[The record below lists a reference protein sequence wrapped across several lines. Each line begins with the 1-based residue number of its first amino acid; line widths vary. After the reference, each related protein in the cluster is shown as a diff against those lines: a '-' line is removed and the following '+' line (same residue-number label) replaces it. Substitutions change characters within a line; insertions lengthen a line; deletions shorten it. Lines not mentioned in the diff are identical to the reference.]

1 MRDEDT
7 VNKSKLRS
15 VNAFL
20 LFAPVLLGACD
31 TISRLR
37 PPLRAQLRTDS
48 TQMSVHFN
56 GHGYAAN
63 IGFEFLNTTSD
74 TISILGCGG
83 PGFPAVEKLVDG
95 VWTDAY
101 ERFSPACRLVP
112 DFALPSGRAFRGVI
126 PFSAAA
132 RGERVESRLL
142 VDSIN
147 GVYRLHWIW
156 TAGAKADAR
165 NARRVEAVSNQFRMF
180 QILSPA
186 VSSH

>member
-20 LFAPVLLGACD
+20 LFAPMLLGACD

-48 TQMSVHFN
+48 TLIAVHFS

-63 IGFEFLNTTSD
+63 IGFEFTNTTSD
-74 TISILGCGG
+74 TISMLGCVGI
-83 PGFPAVEKLVDG
+83 PDPAVEKLVNG
-95 VWTDAY
+95 VWRPAY
-101 ERFSPACRLVP
+101 EPFYALCRSSP
-112 DFALPSGRAFRGVI
+112 DFALSSGDTMRRVI
-126 PFSAAA
+126 RFSAAA
-132 RGERVESRLL
+132 RGERVMPQLL